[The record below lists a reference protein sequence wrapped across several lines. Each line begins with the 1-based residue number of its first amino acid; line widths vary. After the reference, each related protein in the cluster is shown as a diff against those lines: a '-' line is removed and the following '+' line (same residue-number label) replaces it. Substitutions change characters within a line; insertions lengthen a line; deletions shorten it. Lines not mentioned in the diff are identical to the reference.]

1 MRRHHIPRAGR
12 RKQILSSKTNN
23 TGAAPADA
31 ISAQAGQSLGEHE
44 FALNG
49 SVAKDPFRA
58 FVAKGAIHQD
68 L

>member
-1 MRRHHIPRAGR
+1 M
-12 RKQILSSKTNN
+12 L
-23 TGAAPADA
+23 A
-31 ISAQAGQSLGEHE
+31 IGGVVDVVRDI
-44 FALNG
+44 ALNG